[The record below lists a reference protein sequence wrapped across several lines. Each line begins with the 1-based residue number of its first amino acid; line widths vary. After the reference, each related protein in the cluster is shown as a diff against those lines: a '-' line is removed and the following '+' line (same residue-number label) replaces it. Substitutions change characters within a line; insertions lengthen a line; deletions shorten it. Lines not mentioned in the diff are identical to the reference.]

1 MKFHQWG
8 LAICVFSPY
17 VSAFQACNLGE
28 EYKVLESEKL
38 YDIRQSNYQ
47 KFSNE
52 VAVEEPFYF
61 APEHDVNVR
70 PSIVETENI
79 FPQTSSLLEAGPEST
94 IVLEAKEATRLL
106 STLGRSTAGIAK
118 EALEALGPVGDAV
131 AVGLWANEVANSF
144 ADETQTSYDR
154 FATTMSLIDWFGV
167 LKLPE
172 REIDRQILTAR
183 WNKVAAGEHYSF
195 TLNQNIIT
203 QQDKKDI
210 QHWVDLA
217 KGQEKMLESLAQ
229 GFATDL
235 ALKYQYQYQ
244 KALKAQTHLVETLI
258 SAVESETNKAIY
270 HQLALDNEEQKYF
283 VSDLRSA
290 CRTEV
295 DALYALYP
303 QQAAS
308 NRSPMSI
315 PTKREANR
323 ALANLQLCQQEQ
335 LDLAI
340 NLLDDLRNE
349 NFDGL
354 SRLELHRLYK
364 NTLDAKIKIVE
375 TANDQLERIRTQ
387 LIEEMRAEG
396 RLAIQKLFDSGA
408 ITQAHQ
414 YFVAQADYLAIDE
427 MSRSIFG
434 RAATQTE
441 QKKRE
446 FILQKGYSKCVS
458 IGILGGDPNFVGCKK
473 YDWIPAKIEY
483 YDSNKV
489 AAIANMAIPE
499 QQVVEQVLV
508 KALDSLLENGWSSK
522 DEEAWFEQQIIS
534 YSQKQRMLNIAKLHK
549 QQVMHWL
556 FDSTADL
563 SGECEQFNGCA
574 GWSGDYLNAQHL
586 SRASSLHS
594 IAQWY
599 ESIKNS
605 SYYVHRKRVEQLGVL
620 IPLALES
627 EWKANHVK
635 SFYRYIFPGSIDLDL
650 EAPLIASALKNS
662 NLNIN
667 NLEQSLPIAKGIV
680 KTRLSEA
687 LSVAEQN
694 GHNWL
699 SAQIGDF
706 QRYIAIIHTQANSTG
721 HYSADKSGDIGLFSE
736 PLPAHILRYMTLD
749 SYQTSDDNFT
759 SYYSNLNENDLSYD
773 ARLHRSIDA
782 LFKVN
787 SDLGE
792 KIEQLI
798 KTNSQFTR
806 LAGRKCMIFYP
817 QLQKELLQVSG
828 DESLYWLTPL
838 SSWFDN
844 LTRQQLE
851 LFGALRFGVIKQNSL
866 NIRCDLNPNNPTY
879 WYRG

>member
-1 MKFHQWG
+1 MKISQWG
-8 LAICVFSPY
+8 LVFLVLSPHAF
-17 VSAFQACNLGE
+17 SFQACNLGD
-28 EYKVLESEKL
+28 EYKVIEAEEL
-38 YDIRQSNYQ
+38 YQIRKANYQ
-47 KFSNE
+47 KFSGDIST
-52 VAVEEPFYF
+52 EEPFYF
-61 APEHDVNVR
+61 SPEHHADIRPNIIDTEDV
-70 PSIVETENI
+70 
-79 FPQTSSLLEAGPEST
+79 FPQTSSLLEAGPESA
-94 IVLEAKEATRLL
+94 IALEAKEASSLL
-106 STLGRSTAGIAK
+106 STIGRSTAGIAK
-118 EALEALGPVGDAV
+118 EALEVLGPVGDAV
-131 AVGLWANEVANSF
+131 AVGLWANEVANAF
-144 ADETQTSYDR
+144 EDETQTSYDR
-154 FATTMSLIDWFGV
+154 FATTMGLIDWFGV

-183 WNKVAAGEHYSF
+183 WNKVASGKHYSF

-217 KGQEKMLESLAQ
+217 RGQQQMLESLAQ

-258 SAVESETNKAIY
+258 SAVESETNKTIF
-270 HQLALDNEEQKYF
+270 HQLALDHEEQKYF

-308 NRSPMSI
+308 NRSSMQV

-375 TANDQLERIRTQ
+375 AANDQLERIKTK

-396 RLAIQKLFDSGA
+396 RLAIQKLFDSGS
-408 ITQAHQ
+408 IIQAHQ

-441 QKKRE
+441 QNKRE
-446 FILQKGYSKCVS
+446 FILQKGYRKCVS

-489 AAIANMAIPE
+489 AAIANMVMPDQI
-499 QQVVEQVLV
+499 VVEQVL
-508 KALDSLLENGWSSK
+508 LQTLNSLLANGWNSM
-522 DEEAWFEQQIIS
+522 DEEAWLEQQIVS
-534 YSQKQRMLNIAKLHK
+534 YSQKQRMLNIARVHK
-549 QQVMHWL
+549 QQVIHWL

-563 SGECEQFNGCA
+563 RGECGQLNGCA
-574 GWSGDYLNAQHL
+574 GWSGDYLNSQHL
-586 SRASSLHS
+586 SRDSSLHF

-599 ESIKNS
+599 ETVKNS
-605 SYYVHRKRVEQLGVL
+605 GYYVHKNRLEKLRVL

-627 EWKANHVK
+627 EWQANHAK
-635 SFYRYIFPGSIDLDL
+635 SFYRYLFPGSFDLDL
-650 EAPLIASALKNS
+650 QAPLIASALK
-662 NLNIN
+662 
-667 NLEQSLPIAKGIV
+667 
-680 KTRLSEA
+680 
-687 LSVAEQN
+687 
-694 GHNWL
+694 
-699 SAQIGDF
+699 
-706 QRYIAIIHTQANSTG
+706 
-721 HYSADKSGDIGLFSE
+721 
-736 PLPAHILRYMTLD
+736 
-749 SYQTSDDNFT
+749 
-759 SYYSNLNENDLSYD
+759 
-773 ARLHRSIDA
+773 
-782 LFKVN
+782 
-787 SDLGE
+787 
-792 KIEQLI
+792 
-798 KTNSQFTR
+798 
-806 LAGRKCMIFYP
+806 
-817 QLQKELLQVSG
+817 
-828 DESLYWLTPL
+828 
-838 SSWFDN
+838 
-844 LTRQQLE
+844 
-851 LFGALRFGVIKQNSL
+851 
-866 NIRCDLNPNNPTY
+866 
-879 WYRG
+879 